1 MKDIN
6 DVKTEWTQQS
16 VRDRFSS
23 LVEDVEKAEKDN
35 WKEKF
40 VDLLTFTESIEFPNI
55 RMVASMQVI
64 QLKRKLSMKH
74 EDDARFEFRLL
85 L

>member
-1 MKDIN
+1 MDDTKNMKE
-6 DVKTEWTQQS
+6 EWTQQS

-23 LVEDVEKAEKDN
+23 LVEDVEKAEKDD

-40 VDLLTFTESIEFPNI
+40 VDLLNFTESIEFPNI

-74 EDDARFEFRLL
+74 EDDARFEFKLL